1 MISLADYLKQPLDTV
16 LKMSM
21 LEFQLWMA
29 HIKQKNKQQQKDVA
43 KAKRR

>member
-29 HIKQKNKQQQKDVA
+29 HIKQKNQQQKNSVA
-43 KAKRR
+43 RAGRR